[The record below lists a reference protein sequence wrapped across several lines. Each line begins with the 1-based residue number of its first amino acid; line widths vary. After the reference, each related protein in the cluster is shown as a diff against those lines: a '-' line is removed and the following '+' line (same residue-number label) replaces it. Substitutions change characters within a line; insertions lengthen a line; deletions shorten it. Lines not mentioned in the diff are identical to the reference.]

1 MTINISSSVL
11 LNCMQLVNR
20 VIAPNNIMPILDNAL
35 FKVED
40 SKLTIIGTNLE
51 NTIITTKEIET
62 TGPNFSIAL
71 PAKLITE
78 TLRSFPEQNIEIEIN
93 EENMEVIIKSST
105 GKYNL
110 IGLKGDGYPEN
121 IDLNQEMRHLIIP
134 TNQLFTGVSN
144 TIISTSVD
152 ARRPAMTGIFIDMQ
166 EDKLIFAATDAHKL
180 TKNTFSNIKTDD
192 PCSFIMPKKT
202 ALLIKSIL
210 SNNDTKEVDVSFNEM
225 NIIIKTDEF
234 TMISKQIE
242 GKYPNYNA
250 VIPKDNPYEL
260 IIDREILNSAIRRL
274 MVYANPATCLIKM
287 SVSNNTI
294 ELRAQDIDTSR
305 FGMEK
310 MTCQYNG
317 DDMMI
322 GFRATQ
328 VADVLANIDSQ
339 NVRIKLGDSSRA
351 AIFIP
356 NEIKEGEDLLHLVM
370 PMLIK

>member
-11 LNCMQLVNR
+11 LNCMQLANR
-20 VIAPNNIMPILDNAL
+20 VITPNNVMPILENAL
-35 FKVED
+35 FKID
-40 SKLTIIGTNLE
+40 GTNLTIMGTNLE
-51 NTIITTKEIET
+51 NTIITKAEVNET
-62 TGPNFSIAL
+62 GTNLAVAL

-78 TLRSFPEQNIEIEIN
+78 TLRSFPEQNIEIDIN

-105 GKYNL
+105 GKYNF
-110 IGLKGDGYPEN
+110 IGLKGEGYPEN
-121 IDLNQEMRHLIIP
+121 IDLNQEMKHLSIP
-134 TNQLFTGVSN
+134 TNLLYSGVSN
-144 TIISTSVD
+144 TVISTSAD
-152 ARRPAMTGIFIDMQ
+152 ARRPTMTGIFVDMQ
-166 EDKLIFAATDAHKL
+166 EDKIIFAATDAHKL
-180 TKNTFSNIKTDD
+180 TKNTYSSVKTAE
-192 PCSFIMPKKT
+192 PCTFIMPKKT
-202 ALLIKSIL
+202 ALLIKSMM
-210 SNNDTKEVDVSFNEM
+210 SGNDTTVVDVSFNEM
-225 NIIIKTDEF
+225 NIVIKTDDF

-260 IIDREILNSAIRRL
+260 IIDRETLNSAIRRL

-287 SVSNNTI
+287 SVSDNTM

-305 FGMEK
+305 SGMET

-317 DDMMI
+317 EEMMI

-351 AIFIP
+351 AIFMP

>member
-11 LNCMQLVNR
+11 LNSMLLTNR
-20 VIAPNNIMPILDNAL
+20 VIVPNNVMPILENVL
-35 FKVED
+35 FKIEG
-40 SKLTIIGTNLE
+40 SKLTIMGTNLE
-51 NTIITTKEIET
+51 NTIITDTEIND
-62 TGPNFSIAL
+62 TGVNLSIAL

-93 EENMEVIIKSST
+93 EENMEVVIKSST
-105 GKYNL
+105 GKYNFVG
-110 IGLKGDGYPEN
+110 IKGDGYPEN
-121 IDLNQEMRHLIIP
+121 INLNEDMRHLSLP
-134 TNQLFTGVSN
+134 TNLLYTGVSN
-144 TIISTSVD
+144 TVISTSVD
-152 ARRPAMTGIFIDMQ
+152 ARRPTMTGVFVDLQ
-166 EDKLIFAATDAHKL
+166 EDKIIFAATDAHKL
-180 TKNTFSNIKTDD
+180 TKNSYSSIKTDD

-202 ALLIKSIL
+202 ALLIKGMMS
-210 SNNDTKEVDVSFNEM
+210 SNDTKEVDVSFNEK
-225 NIIIKTDEF
+225 NIIIKTDDF
-234 TMISKQIE
+234 IMISKQIE

-260 IIDREILNSAIRRL
+260 IIDRELLNSAIRRL

-287 SVSNNTI
+287 TVNDNSM
-294 ELRAQDIDTSR
+294 ELKAQDIDTSR
-305 FGMEK
+305 SGMET

-317 DDMMI
+317 EEMMI

-351 AIFIP
+351 AIFMP